1 MSDQKQVTFRRA
13 VGRSLIPTLTFLEK
27 KELQENLD
35 EVIDRSKGSRKN
47 GINTVTKTHS
57 PEEAYKAGQ
66 NHAEEMQ
73 KGFWATVCNA
83 AGQCL
88 RHLVGSSRTRKR
100 KQQKRLKS
108 QTRRM

>member
-1 MSDQKQVTFRRA
+1 MSGKSVTFRHA
-13 VGRSLIPTLTFLEK
+13 VGRELIPKLTISE
-27 KELQENLD
+27 QRSIQDNLD
-35 EVIDRSKGSRKN
+35 EVINRSKESRKY

-100 KQQKRLKS
+100 KQHKRS
-108 QTRRM
+108 QSRRR